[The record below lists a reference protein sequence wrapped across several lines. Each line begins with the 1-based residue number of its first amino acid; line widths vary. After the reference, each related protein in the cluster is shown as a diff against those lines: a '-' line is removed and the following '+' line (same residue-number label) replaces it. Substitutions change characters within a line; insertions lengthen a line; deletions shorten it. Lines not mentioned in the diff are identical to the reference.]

1 MLEPQ
6 GCRWRSNP
14 GLELANAF
22 GVMISP
28 FKFGG
33 YVNLSSAKLNAYEI
47 AALCLLLFVLS
58 LQLFFSVRRESQT
71 WDEGNHIFTGYR
83 SWTHADYGLNP
94 EHPPL
99 LKMLATTPLLWS
111 QPKSSALEERFFKED
126 AFLRGKEFLYQ
137 NDPEKILARTRTAA
151 AILTLLTALV
161 VFFGTREMFGTG
173 AAFIALTLV
182 TFDPNL
188 LAHGALITTDVG
200 LACFMFLSVYM
211 FYRFVKSPTALRLIA
226 AGAAVGLVLAV
237 KHTGLLVLPILFLLA
252 LCEIVFKKSALKLFG
267 SLVLIT
273 LIGWVV
279 LWSTYRF
286 RYDARPNGLQLN
298 PPLVEY
304 VKGLKPYEAWP
315 VSVMARLHIL
325 PESYLYGLVDVKL
338 TANYYTSYLLGKV
351 YAHNVWF
358 YFPVAFLIKSTIGVL
373 ALFLLTI
380 GVIATRRLNR
390 RREILFLIVP
400 VIFYLVVALTVGMNI
415 GVRHILVVYVFL
427 YVLIGGAAWILIGKS
442 RKWTYVVGVLLLVHV
457 ASSALA
463 FPNYIAYANELWGGP
478 SQTYKYLTDSNADWG
493 QQLKSVRR
501 YLAQRG
507 VKDCWFL
514 YFAEG
519 VAEPSYYGIPCKP
532 LPTISTLWLNV
543 PIDVPNSID
552 GPVLISA
559 SNLSGVEFGPGSL
572 DPYGQFKLLK
582 PTAVI
587 DHGVF
592 VFDGKFEMP
601 LAAAISKVQKAR
613 NLAQEKQ
620 LERALQ
626 EAKAA
631 VALAPDSIQTQL
643 ALGDILLEM
652 GQPQQARTNY
662 EKALELAK
670 TIEPEFQI
678 RSLPDIEQR
687 LQSLETAER

>member
-1 MLEPQ
+1 MVL
-6 GCRWRSNP
+6 
-14 GLELANAF
+14 
-22 GVMISP
+22 
-28 FKFGG
+28 K
-33 YVNLSSAKLNAYEI
+33 VNLRSEI
-47 AALCLLLFVLS
+47 AALCLLLVVLS
-58 LQLFFSVRRESQT
+58 LQLLFSVRRESQT

-99 LKMLATTPLLWS
+99 LKMFATTPLLWS
-111 QPKSSALEERFFKED
+111 QPKSPVLEERFFKED

-137 NDPEKILARTRTAA
+137 NDPDRILARTRTAA
-151 AILTLLTALV
+151 AVLTLLTALV
-161 VFFGTREMFGTG
+161 VFFGAREMFGRG

-211 FYRFVKSPTALRLIA
+211 FYRFVKSPSPLRLIA
-226 AGAAVGLVLAV
+226 AGMAVGLVLAV

-252 LCEIVFKKSALKLFG
+252 LGEIVFKKSALKLFG
-267 SLVLIT
+267 SLALIT

-315 VSVMARLHIL
+315 VSVMARLHVL

-358 YFPVAFLIKSTIGVL
+358 YFPVAFLIKSTIGAL
-373 ALFLLTI
+373 ALFLLAI
-380 GVIATRRLNR
+380 GVIATRRLNCP
-390 RREILFLIVP
+390 REILFLVVP
-400 VIFYLVVALTVGMNI
+400 VIFYLTVALTVGMNI

-427 YVLIGGAAWILIGKS
+427 YVLIGGAAWILIAKS

-478 SQTYKYLTDSNADWG
+478 SQTYKYLTDSNSDWG
-493 QQLKSVRR
+493 QQLKSVRQ
-501 YLAQRG
+501 YLDQRG

-543 PIDVPNSID
+543 PIEVPNSIN

-592 VFDGKFEMP
+592 VFDGKFDMP

-613 NLAQEKQ
+613 NFAQEKQ
-620 LERALQ
+620 LDNALQ
-626 EAKAA
+626 EARAA

-652 GQPQQARTNY
+652 GQPQQARASY

-687 LQSLETAER
+687 LQSLSDN